1 MIDVETDSSD
11 MGESDSD
18 VYEQVPLQNII
29 VNMNNAINKLE
40 QTVVETES
48 IDHSEIDQL
57 FS

>member
-1 MIDVETDSSD
+1 MPASYFD
-11 MGESDSD
+11 MLSMPFA
-18 VYEQVPLQNII
+18 YIFHFIFPLQNII